1 MNTLFEPARIGTL
14 TLRNRFVRSA
24 TWEAMATP
32 AGEVTPKL
40 VDTIAALARGG
51 VGLIISSHA
60 YVSPE
65 GQAGPGQIGVHTD
78 AMVPGLKRM
87 AAAAHEHGATM
98 VLQLAHSGYLAI
110 ESLTGRKPLAVSA
123 AVRLDEAERKE
134 LDEVGIQRIV
144 QAYADAAARAMEAGY
159 DGVQI
164 HAAHGYLFSQFLS
177 PLFNR
182 RADDYGGSVANR
194 ARVIVETLLSVRQV
208 VGEQTLVLAKVNG
221 RDCAEGGIEA
231 ADAVAAAVL
240 MEGAGLDAI
249 EISSGMSKF
258 AKSGSARL
266 AITSAEKEAY
276 NREDAA
282 LFKRRLKIPVMLVGG
297 IRSLEVAERLVA
309 DGACDFIS
317 LSRPFIREPDL
328 VNRWQ
333 SGDRRKAACTS
344 DNLCYG
350 PARSGEGIY
359 CVTALKERKTASKKE
374 G

>member
-1 MNTLFEPARIGTL
+1 
-14 TLRNRFVRSA
+14 
-24 TWEAMATP
+24 MATP

-60 YVSPE
+60 YVSAE

-78 AMVPGLKRM
+78 VMVPGLKRM
-87 AAAAHEHGATM
+87 AAAAHEHGAKM
-98 VLQLAHSGYLAI
+98 VLQLAHAGYLAV
-110 ESLTGRKPLAVSA
+110 ESLTGRKPLTVSA
-123 AVRLDEAERKE
+123 AVRLDEAERTE
-134 LDEVGIQRIV
+134 LDEAGIRRIV

-182 RADDYGGSVANR
+182 RTDDYGGSTANR
-194 ARVIVETLLSVRQV
+194 ARVIVETLKAVRRV
-208 VGEQTLVLAKVNG
+208 VGDTTPILAKVNG
-221 RDCAEGGIEA
+221 RDCAEGGLEA
-231 ADAVAAAVL
+231 SDAAAAAVL

-282 LFKRRLKIPVMLVGG
+282 LFKRRLKIPVLLVGG
-297 IRSLEVAERLVA
+297 LRSLEVAERLVTE
-309 DGACDFIS
+309 GACDFIS
-317 LSRPFIREPDL
+317 MSRPFIREPDL

-359 CVTALKERKTASKKE
+359 CVTALKREKAGPKQDR
-374 G
+374 

>member
-1 MNTLFEPARIGTL
+1 MNILFETACMGKML
-14 TLRNRFVRSA
+14 LRNRFVRSA

-51 VGLIISSHA
+51 VGLIISGHA

-65 GQAGPGQIGVHTD
+65 GQAGPGQIGVHADT
-78 AMVPGLKRM
+78 MVPGLKRM
-87 AAAAHEHGATM
+87 AAAAHEHGAKM
-98 VLQLAHSGYLAI
+98 VLQLAHAGYLAL
-110 ESLTGRKPLAVSA
+110 ESLPGCKPLAVSA
-123 AVRLDEAERKE
+123 AVRLDEGERVE
-134 LDEVGIQRIV
+134 IDAAAIRRIV
-144 QAYADAAARAMEAGY
+144 QAYADAGARAMEAGF

-182 RADDYGGSVANR
+182 RTDDYGGPVANR
-194 ARVIVETLLSVRQV
+194 ARVIVETLHAVRRV
-208 VGEQTLVLAKVNG
+208 VGDTTPILAKVNG
-221 RDCAEGGIEA
+221 RDCADGGLEA
-231 ADAVAAAVL
+231 ADAVGAAAL
-240 MEGAGLDAI
+240 MESAGLDAI
-249 EISSGMSKF
+249 EISSGMFKF

-276 NREDAA
+276 NREDAT
-282 LFKRRLKIPVMLVGG
+282 LFKRRLKIPLMLVGG
-297 IRSLEVAERLVA
+297 IRSLEVAERLVSE
-309 DGACDFIS
+309 GACDFIS

-328 VNRWQ
+328 VKRWQ
-333 SGDRRKAACTS
+333 SGDRRKAACNS

-350 PARSGEGIY
+350 PARSGDGIY
-359 CVTALKERKTASKKE
+359 CVTALKERKAAAKKE

>member
-1 MNTLFEPARIGTL
+1 MSTLFEPVKLGTL

-40 VDTIAALARGG
+40 VDTIGALARGG

-65 GQAGPGQIGVHTD
+65 GQAGPGQIGVHAD
-78 AMVPGLKRM
+78 AMLPGLKRM
-87 AAAAHEHGATM
+87 AAAAHEHGAKM
-98 VLQLAHSGYLAI
+98 VLQLAHAGYLAI
-110 ESLTGRKPLAVSA
+110 ESLTGRKPLAVST

-134 LDEVGIQRIV
+134 IDEAGIRRIV

-182 RADDYGGSVANR
+182 RSDDYGGSTANR
-194 ARVIVETLLSVRQV
+194 ARVIVETLKAVRRV
-208 VGEQTLVLAKVNG
+208 VGDTTPILAKVNG
-221 RDCAEGGIEA
+221 RDCAEGGLEA

-266 AITSAEKEAY
+266 AITSAKKEAY
-276 NREDAA
+276 NREDAV
-282 LFKRRLKIPVMLVGG
+282 LFKRRLKIPVLLVGG
-297 IRSLEVAERLVA
+297 LRSLEVAERLVTE
-309 DGACDFIS
+309 GACDFIS
-317 LSRPFIREPDL
+317 MSRPFIREPDL
-328 VNRWQ
+328 VKRWQ

-359 CVTALKERKTASKKE
+359 CVTALKGEKTGAKIE

>member
-1 MNTLFEPARIGTL
+1 MNTLFEPACMSKMM
-14 TLRNRFVRSA
+14 LRNRFVRSA

-32 AGEVTPKL
+32 AGEVTAKL
-40 VDTIAALARGG
+40 VDTIAGLARGG
-51 VGLIISSHA
+51 VGLIISGHA

-65 GQAGPGQIGVHTD
+65 GQAGPGQIGVHAD

-87 AAAAHEHGATM
+87 AAAAHEHGAKM
-98 VLQLAHSGYLAI
+98 VLQLAHAGYLAI

-123 AVRLDEAERKE
+123 AVRLDEAERE
-134 LDEVGIQRIV
+134 GLDAAGIRRVV
-144 QAYADAAARAMEAGY
+144 QAYADAAVRAMEAGF

-182 RADDYGGSVANR
+182 RTDDYGGSVANR
-194 ARVIVETLLSVRQV
+194 ARVIVETLSAVRQV
-208 VGEQTLVLAKVNG
+208 VGLGTPILTKVNG
-221 RDCAEGGIEA
+221 RDCAEGGLEA
-231 ADAVAAAVL
+231 ADAVEAAAL

-249 EISSGMSKF
+249 EISSGMFKF

-297 IRSLEVAERLVA
+297 IRSLEVAERLVTE
-309 DGACDFIS
+309 GVCDFIS

-333 SGDRRKAACTS
+333 SGDRRKAACNS

-359 CVTALKERKTASKKE
+359 CVTALKERETDAKKD
-374 G
+374 